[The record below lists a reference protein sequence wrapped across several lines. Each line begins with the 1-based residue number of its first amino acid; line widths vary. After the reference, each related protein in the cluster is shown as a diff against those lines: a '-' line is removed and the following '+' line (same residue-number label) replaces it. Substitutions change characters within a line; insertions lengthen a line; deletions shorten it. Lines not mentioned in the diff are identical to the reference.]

1 MRKTVLSAALVASV
15 LATATVAAQWQP
27 FPPPEKT
34 PVPAPAPEAKPTP
47 APVAAAANAPA
58 AKPAAPAPETMPVV
72 TIGKTEISMSG
83 FVRLRSTSTFD
94 YEIDSAL
101 LTDESRTFY
110 DARSYLTLQAKHG
123 PILGVLSLDLAG
135 DDFND
140 GVKWGNPGNP
150 GYQSTWNVQTRLA
163 YIQWNTKHVNML
175 FGRMPARLGN
185 GIVANVNRD
194 AGRII
199 FKTGIG
205 NFVGTAVKGAD
216 DRTVPGTEGGLDA
229 YILLYTG
236 KPWKKANK
244 ALNYQAWI
252 GKQDPTEN
260 PGKPLYPSK
269 LIVGTSFDVKLDKLM
284 LKLEGNYLGGDSG
297 GAKAAIR
304 DNEAGM
310 LWLDSDYQVSQK
322 VALGA
327 MFGYGTGDNNPTDDT
342 QHNFQ
347 AFFLDEN
354 AYTYTNI
361 YSDDLHGFRA
371 AFPGS
376 VNFGSGFANTMFFQ
390 AHVRAQLNPKT
401 EITGSYTYLHANKA
415 QKVGAGPI
423 GNRSTT
429 QTATTQDIGHE
440 IDANVSYKI
449 VPAATLWLRTGLL
462 LTGDIWGK
470 DASDVGKVE
479 AFIELKF

>member
-1 MRKTVLSAALVASV
+1 MRKTVFPAALVASI
-15 LATATVAAQWQP
+15 LATAPAVAQWQP
-27 FPPPEKT
+27 FPPPEK
-34 PVPAPAPEAKPTP
+34 
-47 APVAAAANAPA
+47 
-58 AKPAAPAPETMPVV
+58 PAAPAPAPAPTPAPAPPAKPAMAAPAMTPVV
-72 TIGKTEISMSG
+72 TIGKTELSVGG
-83 FVRLRSTSTFD
+83 FLRLRSTSTFD
-94 YEIDSAL
+94 YEIDSSQ
-101 LTDESRTFY
+101 LTDESRTFM

-123 PILGVLSLDLAG
+123 PVLGVLSLDLAG

-163 YIQWNTKHVNML
+163 YVQWNTKRVSLL

-194 AGRII
+194 AGRIVL
-199 FKTGIG
+199 KTGIG
-205 NFVGTAVKGAD
+205 NFIGTAVKGAD

-229 YILLYTG
+229 YILLHTG
-236 KPWKKANK
+236 KPWKKGGK
-244 ALNYQAWI
+244 SLNYQAWI
-252 GKQDPTEN
+252 GQQDPTER
-260 PGKPLYPSK
+260 PGLPLYPSK

-284 LKLEGNYLGGDSG
+284 LKLEGTYLGGDSG
-297 GAKAAIR
+297 GPKAAIR

-310 LWLDSDYQVSQK
+310 FWLDSDYQLNEK
-322 VALGA
+322 VALGG

-342 QHNFQ
+342 QNNFQ

-354 AYTYTNI
+354 SYTYTNI
-361 YSDDLHGFRA
+361 YSDDLQGFRG

-376 VNFGSGFANTMFFQ
+376 VNFGSGFANTLFLQ
-390 AHVRAQLNPKT
+390 AHVRAQVNPKT
-401 EITGSYTYLHANKA
+401 EITGSYTYLRANKA
-415 QKVGAGPI
+415 QRVGAGPT

-479 AFIELKF
+479 AFVELKF